1 MSTGY
6 AYKRPY
12 AGGYQ
17 TAPKRIR
24 IIPSSLPSYRP
35 PPPPPPRPAVV
46 LRSSPGEVKGV
57 DIPLG
62 TVGTPIVATTT
73 TNDNFFLLNG
83 IQTGSGSFNRV
94 GKRITPK
101 SVRITGTAQFS
112 TLLGSNKK
120 NGNWLRFIVLWDKQP
135 SGNPIPAFDK
145 VFGRVT
151 QSGTST
157 TTTSD
162 SLKYE
167 NMDRF
172 RILKEWV
179 IVSNPMS
186 EETGSSETDYVYK
199 FDEYVKLKGLE
210 TVYSGS
216 SNPTTITDITTGSL
230 YLVCRSYINS
240 PTLTFVELG
249 NDSLARFRYRD

>member
-1 MSTGY
+1 M
-6 AYKRPY
+6 A
-12 AGGYQ
+12 
-17 TAPKRIR
+17 
-24 IIPSSLPSYRP
+24 
-35 PPPPPPRPAVV
+35 
-46 LRSSPGEVKGV
+46 
-57 DIPLG
+57 
-62 TVGTPIVATTT
+62 
-73 TNDNFFLLNG
+73 
-83 IQTGSGSFNRV
+83 
-94 GKRITPK
+94 
-101 SVRITGTAQFS
+101 
-112 TLLGSNKK
+112 SNKK

-151 QSGTST
+151 QNGTAT

-186 EETGSSETDYVYK
+186 EETSTSETDYVYK